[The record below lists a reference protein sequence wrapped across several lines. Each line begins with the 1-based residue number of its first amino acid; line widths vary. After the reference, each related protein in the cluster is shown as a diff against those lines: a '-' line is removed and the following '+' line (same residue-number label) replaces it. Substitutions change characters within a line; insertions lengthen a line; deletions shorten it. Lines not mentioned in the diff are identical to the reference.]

1 MRRGFLR
8 LGADNTLPEARRQL
22 WLDLGKL
29 AIQSR
34 IKRVGVMPAAIAAAS
49 KASRSSVFRRRFSLL
64 DLAS

>member
-8 LGADNTLPEARRQL
+8 NGADNTLPEARRCVCQ
-22 WLDLGKL
+22 DLGKL

-34 IKRVGVMPAAIAAAS
+34 IRRVGVMPAAIAAAS
-49 KASRSSVFRRRFSLL
+49 RASRSSVFRRRFSLL